1 MAKQGLKTSKLM
13 NAIRGNHLNGVIAA
27 LEDGDD
33 VEEADIHGFG
43 GLPLRTACFEGNL
56 PIIRELLA
64 NGANVNAPGSSGTGM
79 PLRLALRGGHRVVA
93 ALLIKQG
100 AHIPPDLTIDDELLH
115 GAALTESVP
124 SEATVPELPAFEAP
138 ELVTKEAA
146 APEPESNLIEF
157 ETSGLQSEI
166 EEVQIL
172 SCRGTDTNFLAMDLM
187 RFNDEGDEASPEAA
201 QQKPA
206 EEKQKDEAKPSFWQS
221 KQG

>member
-1 MAKQGLKTSKLM
+1 MAKPVFKTSKLM
-13 NAIRGNHLNGVIAA
+13 TAIRGNNLNGVIAA
-27 LEDGDD
+27 LDDGDD

-64 NGANVNAPGSSGTGM
+64 HGANVNAPGSSGTGM
-79 PLRLALRGGHRVVA
+79 PLRLALRGGHRVA
-93 ALLIKQG
+93 ASLLIKQG

-115 GAALTESVP
+115 GAML
-124 SEATVPELPAFEAP
+124 SEPIAPENPAFEVP
-138 ELVTKEAA
+138 EAITKKAA
-146 APEPESNLIEF
+146 AEPESNLIEF

-187 RFNDEGDEASPEAA
+187 RFNDEGDEAAPRTA
-201 QQKPA
+201 QETPTETSQK
-206 EEKQKDEAKPSFWQS
+206 EEAKPSFWQS